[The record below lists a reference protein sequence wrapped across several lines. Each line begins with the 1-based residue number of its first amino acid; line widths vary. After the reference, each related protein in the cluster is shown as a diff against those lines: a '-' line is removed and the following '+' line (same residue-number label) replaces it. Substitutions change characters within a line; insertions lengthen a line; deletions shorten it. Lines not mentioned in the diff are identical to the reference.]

1 MCTVPDVGASLVG
14 ALPPILSIH
23 VSYPDC
29 DTPPLRGRHTPPY
42 HVRMIMQPT
51 PMPDTHIDV
60 DTLPPKDAAY
70 LERIERAL
78 RCGVPGCQCADGPG
92 VHCPCHDNPLIP
104 TLAISYDEDTG
115 FAFQCT
121 RCPANKVTEALAKRG
136 LMPFTRLYTSTGAVE
151 AGLDPFAFHIQQPQ
165 DWLWP
170 NRIPLAKLTL
180 IAGYPSSGKTSV
192 ALDIAAR
199 VSRGAPAPDQPDAPF
214 PAAPVV
220 LASLNSNSKADL
232 LPTLRLFGA
241 DLDFIYRADLL
252 SPTHRLDYYPD
263 DPPNENDE
271 EEEDDVYDDVKS
283 RGTPLGRPSPITG
296 RPRMFPLFGDP
307 EPATPKLAAPWPGLS
322 HAMGRLANYI
332 EAGSA
337 ALLVVDQVE
346 DLASMHRAQVATILG
361 MLKALA
367 ARTGAAVLALTH
379 NPESNYPRAV
389 TAMQRRLAHASVV
402 FTTALVEPGGRRFL
416 VPLRPHMSDDTPAIP
431 FVLPPPPSFSRAS
444 AQPRSPSPGSPS
456 PGSPS
461 SALPPSSVIPAKAG
475 IQGSPA
481 DNFTV
486 AWRKPINPA
495 HLRALAEPRPND
507 GAKVRAAQAFLLRAL
522 TDGSRPAVAVERE
535 ATLLDISKG
544 TLRRARVACNVICT
558 RVSEPGV
565 RGGPGAWYWSLPK
578 QTAVQQNE
586 TPDEA

>member
-1 MCTVPDVGASLVG
+1 MY
-14 ALPPILSIH
+14 PPILSIH
-23 VSYPDC
+23 VRFLNC
-29 DTPPLRGRHTPPY
+29 DTRPLCGRHTPPY
-42 HVRMIMQPT
+42 HVRMTTQPAAASEPTLT
-51 PMPDTHIDV
+51 P
-60 DTLPPKDAAY
+60 DTLPPEDTAY
-70 LERIERAL
+70 LARIEHAL
-78 RCGVPGCQCADGPG
+78 RCGVPGCQCADSPN

-104 TLAISYDEDTG
+104 TLAISYDEETG
-115 FAFQCT
+115 FSFACT

-136 LMPFTRLYTSTGAVE
+136 LMPRAHLYTSTGAVE
-151 AGLDPFAFHIQQPQ
+151 AGLDPFAFHIQQPP

-170 NRIPLAKLTL
+170 NRIPLGKLTL
-180 IAGYPSSGKTSV
+180 IAGYPSSGKTSI

-220 LASLNSNSKADL
+220 LAPLNSNPKADV

-271 EEEDDVYDDVKS
+271 EEEDDGYDDVKS

-296 RPRMFPLFGDP
+296 RPRMFPLFG
-307 EPATPKLAAPWPGLS
+307 EPDAPTPKLAAPWPGLS

-346 DLASMHRAQVATILG
+346 DLASMHRAQVATVLG
-361 MLKALA
+361 MLKAFA
-367 ARTGAAVLALTH
+367 ARTGAAVIATTH
-379 NPESNYPRAV
+379 NPAQNYPRAV

-416 VPLRPHMSDDTPAIP
+416 VPLRPNMSDDAPAIP
-431 FVLPPPPSFSRAS
+431 FVLPSAHPSSFPRFS
-444 AQPRSPSPGSPS
+444 AQPRSPAPNP
-456 PGSPS
+456 
-461 SALPPSSVIPAKAG
+461 
-475 IQGSPA
+475 QGG
-481 DNFTV
+481 FTV
-486 AWRKPINPA
+486 AWRKPIFPA

-507 GAKVRAAQAFLLRAL
+507 GAKTRAAQSLLMRAL
-522 TDGSRPAVAVERE
+522 ANGPRPAAEVERE
-535 ATLLDISKG
+535 AAMLGMSRSTLV
-544 TLRRARVACNVICT
+544 RARALCNVKAF
-558 RVSEPGV
+558 RVSTPGV
-565 RGGPGAWYWSLPK
+565 PSGPGAWYWSLPD
-578 QTAVQQNE
+578 ARMQQNE
-586 TPDEA
+586 TPPPTTELVNG